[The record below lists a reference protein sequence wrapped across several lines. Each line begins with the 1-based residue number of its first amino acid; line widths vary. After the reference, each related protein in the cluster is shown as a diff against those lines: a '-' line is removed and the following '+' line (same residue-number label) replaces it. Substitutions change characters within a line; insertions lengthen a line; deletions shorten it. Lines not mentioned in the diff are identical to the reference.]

1 MSLRKS
7 YNKSDATEVFKVL
20 CYDTTSWVRE
30 NFEPQVEAFNKSNDF
45 AVIKMD
51 YTADRLDINSASYA
65 VGYDAVCLF
74 VNDTASAD
82 VLQIL
87 SMGGVG
93 LIAMRCAGFGEQ
105 FFVCISMQYTD
116 FIRSLMFSTT
126 FVEKTV
132 LILMQPRL
140 LG

>member
-1 MSLRKS
+1 M
-7 YNKSDATEVFKVL
+7 FKVL

-30 NFEPQVEAFNKSNDF
+30 NFEPQIEEFNQNNQY

-51 YTADRLDINSASYA
+51 YTADRLDVNSASYA

-93 LIAMRCAGFGEQ
+93 LIAMRCAGFGE
-105 FFVCISMQYTD
+105 
-116 FIRSLMFSTT
+116 SL
-126 FVEKTV
+126 
-132 LILMQPRL
+132 LDL
-140 LG
+140 